1 MAVVQFRVD
10 DKLKEDASAV
20 FEKLGLDFSSAM
32 RMFLKRTVYC
42 NGIPFPMVLS
52 EDAYRATGA
61 IQAVRDMQKIS
72 AENGNSEMTLEDIN
86 AEIALARAE
95 RKNRK

>member
-10 DKLKEDASAV
+10 DQLKEDASAV

-32 RMFLKRTVYC
+32 RMFLKRVVFC
-42 NGIPFPMVLS
+42 NGIPFPMVLL

-61 IQAVRDMQKIS
+61 IQAVRDMQK
-72 AENGNSEMTLEDIN
+72 NLCGKRQFRDDVGRN
-86 AEIALARAE
+86 
-95 RKNRK
+95 KC